1 VDIYKQFYFNFELII
16 LQDLFFWVENFEA
29 RLDVCLH
36 VTTYSIKSGTSLN
49 FIQEYVGIR
58 LNIESTFLY
67 L

>member
-1 VDIYKQFYFNFELII
+1 LEDLI
-16 LQDLFFWVENFEA
+16 FWIENFEA
-29 RLDVCLH
+29 RLDVCLR

-58 LNIESTFLY
+58 LYIKSTFLY